1 MDLFRMTDTFM
12 FSMPE
17 KTFFG
22 NGSIEVLGREAA
34 AAFGKGKVLLVTD
47 QGLLQAGLADKALAS
62 LKEAGFEYSV
72 FGDCQPNAPLEV
84 VYQCVEFARQEKAKI
99 ILGMG
104 GGSSMDTAKAT
115 ALFLTNSGDPRQYL
129 GMNLFKEPGLPMIA
143 VPTTAGTSSEITSAF
158 VVADDLTG
166 DKLGIFTPYAL
177 PNLSIIDPELT
188 LKMPPRLTAETG
200 MDAFSH
206 ALEVF
211 VNNINSNTFSDVLTL
226 QGMELIAK
234 NLRSAYYR
242 GDKNLE
248 ARYAVC
254 LGCFTG
260 MTGVRPCGVGIIH
273 GVSNPVCAKYHVSH
287 GAANALMMPAVM
299 EFNLATN
306 PQKFAAIATAMGDDV
321 EGMPVW
327 DAAMTAV
334 EAVRRLV
341 GDLDLP
347 LRLRDVGVKQEDFE
361 EFTEVVMKRSVHL
374 IERSP
379 RFLNKKNIM
388 KIYELAW

>member
-1 MDLFRMTDTFM
+1 MDLFRMTETFM
-12 FSMPE
+12 FSMPD

-22 NGSIEVLGREAA
+22 NGSIEVLGREAK
-34 AAFGKGKVLLVTD
+34 AAFGLGKVLLVTD
-47 QGLLQAGLADKALAS
+47 QGVLGAGLAEQALAS
-62 LKEAGFEYSV
+62 LGDAGFEYSV

-84 VYQCVEFARQEKAKI
+84 VYQCVEFARQEKAEI
-99 ILGMG
+99 ILGVG

-115 ALFLTNSGDPRQYL
+115 SLFLTNPGDPRQYL
-129 GMNLFKEPGLPMIA
+129 GMNLFQKAGLPLIL
-143 VPTTAGTSSEITSAF
+143 VPTTAGTSSELTAAF

-166 DKLGIFTPYAL
+166 DKLGIFSAHAL
-177 PNLSIIDPELT
+177 PNLSIIDPVLT

-200 MDAFSH
+200 VDAFSH

-211 VNNINSNTFSDVLTL
+211 VNNINSNTFSDGLAL
-226 QGMELIAK
+226 QGMELIGK
-234 NLRSAYYR
+234 NLRSAYFR
-242 GDKNLE
+242 GEKNLE

-306 PQKFAAIATAMGDDV
+306 PEKFAAIAQALGEDV
-321 EGMPVW
+321 EGLTMW
-327 DAAMTAV
+327 EAAEAAV

-347 LRLRDVGVKQEDFE
+347 LRLRDVGVQQEDLE
-361 EFTEVVMKRSVHL
+361 DFTEVVMKRSVHL
-374 IERSP
+374 IERNP
-379 RFLNKKNIM
+379 RFLNKENIM